1 MSGTIGGLV
10 ATYIVER
17 FGIFVAPLRILL
29 VVSMVGMVLLVFANS
44 LAMYIG
50 FAIIAGIGL
59 VGFVPMAIE
68 GIMEQ
73 GYPIRESVS
82 NNAIF

>member
-50 FAIIAGIGL
+50 FSIIAGIGL

-68 GIMEQ
+68 GIME
-73 GYPIRESVS
+73 
-82 NNAIF
+82 